1 MTDIMKCKRPAPKKS
16 TKKFSVSKLL
26 PTFPNFSTLLFGIL
40 IGIFASCLT
49 VFMFATSDITLKI
62 PTILQANAKTKI
74 LTPVKQEIVVA
85 KEKQQPH
92 FDFYT
97 ELAKNEPNP
106 PVLDLKSK
114 PKTIHG
120 YLVQAGSF
128 RRIADADAL
137 RAKLTLNGY
146 AAKVEPIKQ
155 RDGEVWQRVLL
166 GTFKTEQNAKAL
178 QQQLKILDIESVLVL
193 KYAD

>member
-1 MTDIMKCKRPAPKKS
+1 MECKSRPAQKKR
-16 TKKFSVSKLL
+16 TKKFIISKFL
-26 PTFPNFSTLLFGIL
+26 PKIPNFSTLLFGIL

-62 PTILQANAKTKI
+62 PTVRQANGKTQI
-74 LTPVKQEIVVA
+74 LAPVKQEIVAA
-85 KEKQQPH
+85 KEKHQPH

-97 ELAKNEPNP
+97 ELAKTEPT

-128 RRIADADAL
+128 RRTADADAL
-137 RAKLTLNGY
+137 KAKLTLNGY

-155 RDGEVWQRVLL
+155 RDGEVWQRVIL

-178 QQQLKILDIESVLVL
+178 QQQLKILEIESVLVL